1 MTNKFSE
8 RIINIEAQLN
18 KLKTLG
24 IMSSSSLG
32 VSSIDIVIPFQ
43 IIATRVVSGEVLDCY
58 SSKYANIN
66 LRTNDGSAA
75 LFSIEF
81 ISPNL
86 ENRRMIQWDWISEE
100 SGYQYNH
107 RILIE
112 GNDADLAA
120 LNRGETL
127 PTVNYTFRIKMTSLF
142 SYYIKYTDV
151 EID

>member
-1 MTNKFSE
+1 
-8 RIINIEAQLN
+8 
-18 KLKTLG
+18 
-24 IMSSSSLG
+24 
-32 VSSIDIVIPFQ
+32 
-43 IIATRVVSGEVLDCY
+43 
-58 SSKYANIN
+58 
-66 LRTNDGSAA
+66 
-75 LFSIEF
+75 
-81 ISPNL
+81 
-86 ENRRMIQWDWISEE
+86 MIQWDWISAE

-151 EID
+151 EISS